1 MESGQSQAP
10 RGSGPD
16 RPSKCYTTRQ
26 DSFGGDHERTT
37 RFLAGISCFLCDY
50 DLSLLP
56 SFGILFAGGSAAFAV
71 VQPSHASD
79 ETPADT
85 ARFSRPSDYQDVEAD
100 VSGPSQLRQVDEG
113 VASDKT
119 FAGLITDSHCGAR
132 HSMKSGKSSAECARS
147 CVRNGAHYVLVDG
160 EKNHSLDGGTTR
172 LEELAGERVEVVGS
186 SKATPSR

>member
-1 MESGQSQAP
+1 MNEQP
-10 RGSGPD
+10 GSWLALVAF
-16 RPSKCYTTRQ
+16 CAITTLTVAL
-26 DSFGGDHERTT
+26 G
-37 RFLAGISCFLCDY
+37 
-50 DLSLLP
+50 
-56 SFGILFAGGSAAFAV
+56 FGILFAGGSAAFAV

-100 VSGPSQLRQVDEG
+100 VPGPSQLRQVDEG

-172 LEELAGERVEVVGS
+172 LEELAGERVEVVGMLEGDTIKVKS
-186 SKATPSR
+186 VVSR